1 MEKNNTASLI
11 IKMALLLMV
20 ICAVVSAVLGSVN
33 MITAPVIA
41 DIAAAKTA
49 AAYNEVLPTA
59 NGYEAVDYSDA
70 NVTAVAKCAE
80 GTVVEVSIS
89 GSQSMLSLAIGVDN
103 DGVITGVSVIKHGE
117 TPGLGA
123 IAGAAGEKGDAF
135 RAQFQGLTSAAVT
148 KDGGTVEALTGA
160 TVTSRAVC
168 SGVNAALE
176 AVKTVG

>member
-11 IKMALLLMV
+11 IKMAVLLMV
-20 ICAVVSAVLGSVN
+20 ICAVVSAVLGAVN

-49 AAYNEVLPTA
+49 AAYNEVLPST
-59 NGYEAVDYSDA
+59 GDYTPVDYSDA

-89 GSQSMLSLAIGVDN
+89 GSQSMLALAIGVDN
-103 DGVITGVSVIKHGE
+103 DGAITGVSVIDHGE

-123 IAGAAGEKGDAF
+123 KSTEAAW
-135 RAQFQGLTSAAVT
+135 RAQFVGQTSGLALD
-148 KDGGTVEALTGA
+148 KKGGEIAPLTGA
-160 TVTSRAVC
+160 TITSQAIVDAC
-168 SGVNAALE
+168 QIAIDTAAN
-176 AVKTVG
+176 VG

>member
-20 ICAVVSAVLGSVN
+20 ICAVVSAVLGAVN

-49 AAYNEVLPTA
+49 AAYNEVLPST
-59 NGYEAVDYSDA
+59 GDYTPVDYSDA

-89 GSQSMLSLAIGVDN
+89 GSQSMLALAIGVDN
-103 DGVITGVSVIKHGE
+103 DGAITGVSVIDHGE

-123 IAGAAGEKGDAF
+123 KSTEAEW
-135 RAQFQGLTSAAVT
+135 RAQFVGQSSGLALD
-148 KDGGTVEALTGA
+148 KKGGEVAPLTGA
-160 TVTSRAVC
+160 TITSQAIVDAC
-168 SGVNAALE
+168 QIAIDTAANL
-176 AVKTVG
+176 G

>member
-20 ICAVVSAVLGSVN
+20 ICAVVSAVLGAVN

-49 AAYNEVLPTA
+49 AAYNEVLPST
-59 NGYEAVDYSDA
+59 GDYTPVDYSDA

-89 GSQSMLSLAIGVDN
+89 GSQSMLALAIGVDN
-103 DGVITGVSVIKHGE
+103 DGAITGVSVIDHGE

-123 IAGAAGEKGDAF
+123 KSTEAAW
-135 RAQFQGLTSAAVT
+135 RAQFAGQTSGLALD
-148 KDGGTVEALTGA
+148 KKGGEIAPLTGA
-160 TVTSRAVC
+160 TITSQAIVDAC
-168 SGVNAALE
+168 QIAIDTAAN
-176 AVKTVG
+176 VG

>member
-11 IKMALLLMV
+11 IKMAVLLMV
-20 ICAVVSAVLGSVN
+20 ICAVVSAVLGAVN

-49 AAYNEVLPTA
+49 AAYNEVLPST
-59 NGYEAVDYSDA
+59 GDYTPVDYSDA

-89 GSQSMLSLAIGVDN
+89 GSQSMLALAIGVDN
-103 DGVITGVSVIKHGE
+103 DGAITGVSVIDHGE

-123 IAGAAGEKGDAF
+123 KAADATTGLRTTLVGQTSGLALDKKGGEVAP
-135 RAQFQGLTSAAVT
+135 
-148 KDGGTVEALTGA
+148 LTGA
-160 TVTSRAVC
+160 TITSQAIVDAC
-168 SGVNAALE
+168 QIAIDTAAN
-176 AVKTVG
+176 VG

>member
-11 IKMALLLMV
+11 IKMAVLLMV
-20 ICAVVSAVLGSVN
+20 ICAVVSAVLGAVN

-49 AAYNEVLPTA
+49 AAYNEVLPST
-59 NGYEAVDYSDA
+59 GDYTPVDYTDA

-89 GSQSMLSLAIGVDN
+89 GSQSMLALAIGVDN
-103 DGVITGVSVIKHGE
+103 DGAITGVSVIDHGE

-123 IAGAAGEKGDAF
+123 KSTEAEW
-135 RAQFQGLTSAAVT
+135 RAQFVGQTSGLALD
-148 KDGGTVEALTGA
+148 KKGGEVAPLTGA
-160 TVTSRAVC
+160 TITSQAIVDAC
-168 SGVNAALE
+168 QIAIDTAAN
-176 AVKTVG
+176 VG

>member
-11 IKMALLLMV
+11 IKMAVLLMV
-20 ICAVVSAVLGSVN
+20 ICAVVSAVLGAVN

-49 AAYNEVLPTA
+49 AAYNEVLPST
-59 NGYEAVDYSDA
+59 GEYTPVDYSDA

-89 GSQSMLSLAIGVDN
+89 GSQSMLALAIGVDN
-103 DGVITGVSVIKHGE
+103 DGAITGVSVIDHGE

-123 IAGAAGEKGDAF
+123 KSTEAAW
-135 RAQFQGLTSAAVT
+135 RAQFAGQTSGLALD
-148 KDGGTVEALTGA
+148 KKGGEIAPLTGA
-160 TVTSRAVC
+160 TITSQAIVDAC
-168 SGVNAALE
+168 QIAIDTAAN
-176 AVKTVG
+176 VG

>member
-11 IKMALLLMV
+11 IKMAVLLMV
-20 ICAVVSAVLGSVN
+20 ICAVVSAVLGAVN

-49 AAYNEVLPTA
+49 AAYNEVLPST
-59 NGYEAVDYSDA
+59 GEYTPVDYCDA

-89 GSQSMLSLAIGVDN
+89 GSQSMLALAIGVDN
-103 DGVITGVSVIKHGE
+103 DGAITGVSVIDHGE

-123 IAGAAGEKGDAF
+123 KSTEAAW
-135 RAQFQGLTSAAVT
+135 RAQFAGQTSGLALD
-148 KDGGTVEALTGA
+148 KKGGEIAPLTGA
-160 TVTSRAVC
+160 TITSQAIVDAC
-168 SGVNAALE
+168 QIAIDTAAN
-176 AVKTVG
+176 VG

>member
-11 IKMALLLMV
+11 IKMAVLLMV
-20 ICAVVSAVLGSVN
+20 ICAVVSAVLGAVN

-49 AAYNEVLPTA
+49 AAYNEVLPST
-59 NGYEAVDYSDA
+59 GDYTPVDYSDA

-89 GSQSMLSLAIGVDN
+89 GSQSMLALAIGVDN
-103 DGVITGVSVIKHGE
+103 DGAITGVSVIDHGE

-123 IAGAAGEKGDAF
+123 KSTEAEW
-135 RAQFQGLTSAAVT
+135 RAQFVGQTSGLALD
-148 KDGGTVEALTGA
+148 KKGGEVAPLTGA
-160 TVTSRAVC
+160 TITSQAIVDAC
-168 SGVNAALE
+168 QIAIDTAAN
-176 AVKTVG
+176 VG

>member
-20 ICAVVSAVLGSVN
+20 ICAVVSAVLGAVN

-49 AAYNEVLPTA
+49 AAYNEVLPST
-59 NGYEAVDYSDA
+59 GEYTPVDYSDA

-89 GSQSMLSLAIGVDN
+89 GSQSMLALAIGVDN
-103 DGVITGVSVIKHGE
+103 DGAITGVSVIDHGE

-123 IAGAAGEKGDAF
+123 KSTEAAW
-135 RAQFQGLTSAAVT
+135 RAQFAGQTSGLALD
-148 KDGGTVEALTGA
+148 KKGGEIAPLTGA
-160 TVTSRAVC
+160 TITSQAIVDAC
-168 SGVNAALE
+168 QIAIDTAAN
-176 AVKTVG
+176 VG

>member
-11 IKMALLLMV
+11 IKMAVLLMV
-20 ICAVVSAVLGSVN
+20 ICAVVSAVLGAVN

-49 AAYNEVLPTA
+49 AAYNEVLPST
-59 NGYEAVDYSDA
+59 GEYTPVDYSDA

-89 GSQSMLSLAIGVDN
+89 GSQSMLALAIGVDN
-103 DGVITGVSVIKHGE
+103 DGAITGVSVIDHGE

-123 IAGAAGEKGDAF
+123 KSTEAEW
-135 RAQFQGLTSAAVT
+135 RAQFVGQTSGLALD
-148 KDGGTVEALTGA
+148 KKGGEVAPLTGA
-160 TVTSRAVC
+160 TITSQAIVDAC
-168 SGVNAALE
+168 QIAIDTAANL
-176 AVKTVG
+176 G

>member
-11 IKMALLLMV
+11 IKMAVLLMV
-20 ICAVVSAVLGSVN
+20 ICAVVSAVLGAVN

-49 AAYNEVLPTA
+49 AAYNEVLPST
-59 NGYEAVDYSDA
+59 GEYTPVDYSDA

-89 GSQSMLSLAIGVDN
+89 GSQSMLALAIGVDN
-103 DGVITGVSVIKHGE
+103 DGAITGVSVIDHGE

-123 IAGAAGEKGDAF
+123 KSTEAAW
-135 RAQFQGLTSAAVT
+135 RAQFAGQTSGLALD
-148 KDGGTVEALTGA
+148 KKGGEIAPLTGA
-160 TVTSRAVC
+160 TITSQAIVDAC
-168 SGVNAALE
+168 QIAIDVAAN
-176 AVKTVG
+176 VG

>member
-11 IKMALLLMV
+11 IKMAVLLMV
-20 ICAVVSAVLGSVN
+20 ICAVVSAVLGAVN

-49 AAYNEVLPTA
+49 AAYNEVLPST
-59 NGYEAVDYSDA
+59 GDYTPVDYSDA

-89 GSQSMLSLAIGVDN
+89 GSQSMLALAIGVDN
-103 DGVITGVSVIKHGE
+103 DGAITGVSVIDHGE

-123 IAGAAGEKGDAF
+123 KSTEAEW
-135 RAQFQGLTSAAVT
+135 RAQFVGQTSGLALD
-148 KDGGTVEALTGA
+148 KKGGEVAPLTGA
-160 TVTSRAVC
+160 TITSQAIVDAC
-168 SGVNAALE
+168 QIAIGTAAN
-176 AVKTVG
+176 VG

>member
-20 ICAVVSAVLGSVN
+20 ICAVVSAVLGAVN

-49 AAYNEVLPTA
+49 AAYNEVLPST
-59 NGYEAVDYSDA
+59 GEYTPVDYSDA

-89 GSQSMLSLAIGVDN
+89 GSQSMLALAIGVDN
-103 DGVITGVSVIKHGE
+103 DGAITGVSVIDHGE

-123 IAGAAGEKGDAF
+123 KSTEAEW
-135 RAQFQGLTSAAVT
+135 RAQFVGQSSGLALD
-148 KDGGTVEALTGA
+148 KKGGEVAPLTGA
-160 TVTSRAVC
+160 TITSQAIVDAC
-168 SGVNAALE
+168 QIAIDTAAN
-176 AVKTVG
+176 VG